1 MISYI
6 CVLCH
11 AQHHLQE
18 DHNHL
23 CHSLTQEGHVMRE
36 KYAEVII
43 VGLGPTIFSRGFNSF
58 TFLSLS

>member
-1 MISYI
+1 MLNTIYKRI
-6 CVLCH
+6 TII
-11 AQHHLQE
+11 
-18 DHNHL
+18 L